1 MQKLKQEDRN
11 LLYEFFSTQLEW
23 MHSNSLLD
31 IENLGEF
38 KKRFLVFLKEKE
50 CEKNSACQLFLDLLT
65 SEEERLLKDLEQEK
79 KRQKRVKLKCY
90 PICRTVTD
98 NPLIL
103 AWVKEA
109 SIVREV
115 SSYDLQVLNQS
126 LKQKLDRNKWERRES
141 EKLAKDFIVKES

>member
-11 LLYEFFSTQLEW
+11 LLYEFFSTQFEW
-23 MHSNSLLD
+23 MYSNSLLD
-31 IENLGEF
+31 IENLREF

-79 KRQKRVKLKCY
+79 KRVKLKCY
-90 PICRTVTD
+90 SICRTATD

-115 SSYDLQVLNQS
+115 SSCDLQALNQS